1 MQKENKRI
9 FSSIMNGQGLVC
21 NYSCKSSRFKL
32 IVGHQFSLFSLF
44 SLRDFNKLF
53 MNCCSLPLDLYLRS
67 FDRIKKC
74 FNQCFFL
81 NDGITWPLYSLQ
93 FFSLNV
99 LGKKMLLNDI
109 PFLALKG
116 KKDWSKME
124 MKRENKRTSFFFA
137 SQGIVSQKTI
147 RHFEQK

>member
-9 FSSIMNGQGLVC
+9 FSSIMNGQGFVC

-74 FNQCFFL
+74 FNRCFFL
-81 NDGITWPLYSLQ
+81 NDRTTWPLYSLQ

-99 LGKKMLLNDI
+99 LGKNA
-109 PFLALKG
+109 FE
-116 KKDWSKME
+116 WY
-124 MKRENKRTSFFFA
+124 SFFGTQRKERLIKNGDEARKQENQF
-137 SQGIVSQKTI
+137 
-147 RHFEQK
+147 FFC